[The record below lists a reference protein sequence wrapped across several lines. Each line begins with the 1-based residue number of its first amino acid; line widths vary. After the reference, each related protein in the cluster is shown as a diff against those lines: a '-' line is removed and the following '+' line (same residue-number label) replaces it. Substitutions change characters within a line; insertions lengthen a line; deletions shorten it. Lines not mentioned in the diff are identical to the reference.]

1 MLSGSW
7 GVLGWLKIW
16 DSRVDGIELDSIYTT
31 ESTLPALLLGCICLN
46 LELETRT
53 WAVQLTSAPIITDLW
68 LMTTGKAQ
76 RATQKEQF

>member
-7 GVLGWLKIW
+7 GVLSWLKIW